1 MSNNS
6 QNINRLAGSIINSK
20 LSHAY
25 IFEGQNREETNQ
37 IAKEFVMGIFCEKQ
51 SGTPCGIC
59 EYCMKFKHENLE
71 DFILV
76 KSSGN
81 SVKDED
87 IIYLQR
93 RLRNKP
99 FSALRNV
106 AIIENADA
114 MTIRAQN
121 RLLKTL
127 EEPNGNNIIILI
139 ANNKGNLIST
149 IQSRCVNIKVNDNY
163 EININDQLV
172 LEYDLI
178 KIAQIIATKKSLHD
192 FNQHISNISKDRE
205 SAKEGLEILES
216 WFRNMLLNKTKGWSG
231 ENIQRNT
238 LDNLSEIEKDVSNSS
253 LVNIIENIEI
263 AKTDLDANVNVAY
276 ALKSMLLKIQ
286 EEENDKCNRN

>member
-6 QNINRLAGSIINSK
+6 QNINRLAVSIINSK

-25 IFEGQNREETNQ
+25 IFEGQNREQTFKLAN
-37 IAKEFVMGIFCEKQ
+37 EFVMGIFCEKQ
-51 SGTPCGIC
+51 SGIACGIC
-59 EYCMKFKHENLE
+59 ETCMKFKHENLE
-71 DFILV
+71 DFILIR
-76 KSSGN
+76 SNGN

-87 IIYLQR
+87 IIFLQR

-99 FSALRNV
+99 FSAVRNV
-106 AIIENADA
+106 AIVENSDA

-163 EININDQLV
+163 EININDQIV

-178 KIAQIIATKKSLHD
+178 KIAQIMATKKSLHD
-192 FNQHISNISKDRE
+192 FNQHISKISKDRE
-205 SAKEGLEILES
+205 SAKEGLEILEA
-216 WFRNMLLNKTKGWSG
+216 WFRNMLLNKTIGWSG
-231 ENIQRNT
+231 ENIRRNT
-238 LDNLSEIEKDVSNSS
+238 EKELLELEKDVSKSS
-253 LVNIIENIEI
+253 LLNIIENIEI
-263 AKTDLDANVNVAY
+263 AKTDLDANINVAY

>member
-6 QNINRLAGSIINSK
+6 QNINRLAVSIVNSK

-25 IFEGQNREETNQ
+25 IFEGQNREQTIKLAN
-37 IAKEFVMGIFCEKQ
+37 EFVMGIFCEKQ
-51 SGTPCGIC
+51 SGIACGIC
-59 EYCMKFKHENLE
+59 ETCMKFKHENLE
-71 DFILV
+71 DFILI

-99 FSALRNV
+99 FSAVRNV
-106 AIIENADA
+106 AIVENSDA

-163 EININDQLV
+163 EININDQIV

-178 KIAQIIATKKSLHD
+178 KIAQIIASKESLHD

-205 SAKEGLEILES
+205 SAKEGLEILEA
-216 WFRNMLLNKTKGWSG
+216 WFRNMLLNKTIGWSG
-231 ENIQRNT
+231 ENIRRNT
-238 LDNLSEIEKDVSNSS
+238 ENELLELEKDVSKSS
-253 LVNIIENIEI
+253 LLNIIENIEI
-263 AKTDLDANVNVAY
+263 AKTDLDANINVAY

>member
-1 MSNNS
+1 MSNNF

-25 IFEGQNREETNQ
+25 IFEGQNREETTQ
-37 IAKEFVMGIFCEKQ
+37 LAIEFVMGIFCEKQ
-51 SGTPCGIC
+51 SGRACGTC
-59 EYCMKFKHENLE
+59 ETCMKFKHENLE

-99 FSALRNV
+99 FSAIRNV
-106 AIIENADA
+106 AIIENSDT

-149 IQSRCVNIKVNDNY
+149 IQSRCVNVKVNDNY

-178 KIAQIIATKKSLHD
+178 QIAHIIAAKKSLHD

-205 SAKEGLEILES
+205 SAKEGLEILET
-216 WFRNMLLNKTKGWSG
+216 WFRNMLLNKTMVWS
-231 ENIQRNT
+231 
-238 LDNLSEIEKDVSNSS
+238 LDNIKMNTENNLLEIEKDISKSS

-263 AKTDLDANVNVAY
+263 AKSDLDSNVNVAY

-286 EEENDKCNRN
+286 EEEND